1 MSVTCV
7 ILTRPAAQAAAARE
21 ALQRCGIEAH
31 SLPLIDIGPP
41 PDPAALAR
49 AWQELAGDALEVF
62 ASANAAGQFLAA
74 RPAGRQWPAG
84 TLAAAPGP
92 GTAAALRAAGVP
104 AGQVVAPLDGSAN
117 FDSEALWALLEPQ
130 PWSGRRVL
138 LVRGEQGREWLGE
151 QLQAAGATVRAVA
164 AYRRLAPRPDDAG
177 RALLQRAL
185 ARPRQWLWHF
195 GSAEAL
201 RNLQALAPGADWSA
215 SRALATHPRIA
226 EVARALG
233 FGQVA
238 VIAPGAAALAAAAG
252 LEASDADPD
261 RGPGPGP
268 GAAPAEAAVRPA
280 SGAVTPADAA
290 SMRVPGV
297 SDGASVPAA
306 RALDAAPVP
315 APGAADSAPG

>member
-49 AWQELAGDALEVF
+49 AWQELGGDAMVFF

-117 FDSEALWALLEPQ
+117 FDSEALWA
-130 PWSGRRVL
+130 
-138 LVRGEQGREWLGE
+138 
-151 QLQAAGATVRAVA
+151 
-164 AYRRLAPRPDDAG
+164 
-177 RALLQRAL
+177 
-185 ARPRQWLWHF
+185 
-195 GSAEAL
+195 
-201 RNLQALAPGADWSA
+201 
-215 SRALATHPRIA
+215 
-226 EVARALG
+226 
-233 FGQVA
+233 
-238 VIAPGAAALAAAAG
+238 
-252 LEASDADPD
+252 
-261 RGPGPGP
+261 
-268 GAAPAEAAVRPA
+268 
-280 SGAVTPADAA
+280 
-290 SMRVPGV
+290 
-297 SDGASVPAA
+297 
-306 RALDAAPVP
+306 
-315 APGAADSAPG
+315 